1 MDNNKGLSSKKVIII
16 GGGAAGLMAAISSSG
31 RGCETI
37 VLEKNKIVG
46 KKLRITGKGRCNIT
60 SNYDMEGLIRN
71 IPGNGNFMYS
81 SLYSFSNHDIV
92 EFFESH
98 NLKTKVERGER
109 VFPVSD
115 KADEVVNTLL
125 KECIRR
131 GVKIFTEKPVS
142 AIEAEDGQAK
152 GVTLK
157 DGSFC
162 NSDSVILC
170 TGGASYRA
178 TGSTGDGYE
187 MVKRL
192 GHSVTPLKPSLVP
205 LVTKENYVRDLQGLT
220 LRNAAIRLENKQ
232 GKLLY
237 EDFGELLFT
246 HFGVSGPVV
255 LSASRHVG
263 NTAAKEIFMCIDMK
277 PALTEGHLDDR
288 IQRDFTKY
296 SRKQFKNSL
305 GDLLPMKMIPVIIT
319 LSEIDPEKPVNQITK
334 DERTR
339 LVKLLKHF
347 KLEITGTRPLEEGI
361 ITSGGI
367 NTDEINPQTME
378 SKLVKGLFIA
388 GEVLDVDG
396 YTGGFNLTI
405 AFSTGYTA
413 GMHC

>member
-1 MDNNKGLSSKKVIII
+1 MK
-16 GGGAAGLMAAISSSG
+16 
-31 RGCETI
+31 R
-37 VLEKNKIVG
+37 
-46 KKLRITGKGRCNIT
+46 
-60 SNYDMEGLIRN
+60 
-71 IPGNGNFMYS
+71 
-81 SLYSFSNHDIV
+81 
-92 EFFESH
+92 
-98 NLKTKVERGER
+98 
-109 VFPVSD
+109 
-115 KADEVVNTLL
+115 KADRQG
-125 KECIRR
+125 CY
-131 GVKIFTEKPVS
+131 S
-142 AIEAEDGQAK
+142 
-152 GVTLK
+152 K
-157 DGSFC
+157 DGSLYKC
-162 NSDSVILC
+162 NSVILC

-187 MVKRL
+187 MAKRH
-192 GHSVTPLKPSLVP
+192 GHTITPLKPSLVP
-205 LVTKENYVRDLQGLT
+205 LLTRENYVRDLQGLT
-220 LRNAAIRLENKQ
+220 LRNAAIKLENKQ

-246 HFGVSGPVV
+246 HFGVSGPVI

-263 NTAAKEIFMCIDMK
+263 DSADKGKYLFIDMK

-288 IQRDFTKY
+288 IQRDFAKY

-347 KLEITGTRPLEEGI
+347 RLEISGTRPLEEGI

-367 NTDEINPQTME
+367 CTDEINPQTME

-413 GMHC
+413 GMYC